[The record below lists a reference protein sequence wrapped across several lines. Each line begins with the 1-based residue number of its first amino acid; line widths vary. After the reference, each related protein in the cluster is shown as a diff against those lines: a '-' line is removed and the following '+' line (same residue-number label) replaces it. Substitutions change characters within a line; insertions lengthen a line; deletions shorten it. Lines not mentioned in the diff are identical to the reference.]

1 MLKLLHYIMR
11 PEIYKLAQKFEKDQY
26 LSLGK
31 NVRSEAN
38 DDLIQAGMDGNG
50 RFKSVGLALSMACK
64 VLEKYNIEPN
74 QVFSAWEFKK
84 PKGISSIELAFSNP
98 GDPFSPMPI
107 INSNLYFS
115 WYELMPDKYEVVAYL
130 S

>member
-74 QVFSAWEFKK
+74 QVFSALSLIKYSAHGNLKNPKEFH
-84 PKGISSIELAFSNP
+84 P
-98 GDPFSPMPI
+98 
-107 INSNLYFS
+107 
-115 WYELMPDKYEVVAYL
+115 
-130 S
+130 